1 MRPTSP
7 IPMTSVGWRL
17 CTHRR
22 PMILAPLLLLL
33 PLLLSACDPGAD
45 PQPGDEITGLPVLDS
60 YIPTDRY
67 AELLSN
73 RWSDEEAGI
82 EILLGERRLRGTV
95 EPQGAGSRFHSRLSF
110 KLELREGT
118 YLNALQVSNLSAQ
131 IFDDS
136 RLRTV
141 LAATVF
147 GDLGFPTFNFHPV
160 FLRIN
165 GRNLGLY
172 LQIERF
178 EQQWFDRR
186 GAPVHELI
194 KAGFGA
200 RFTYD
205 GGNHLE
211 KYFEKEIP
219 DSDNLNDFGDFIHAL
234 DRATP
239 ETLFEQ
245 VSPHLDIPQ
254 YLRYHAAASV
264 LNHVD
269 GFTNNLLF
277 YRSEPHAP
285 YTVIPWD
292 FDKVMYEAYEIGLI
306 GGNDIIGKLLQNDSC
321 VSMYKRE
328 LQRIV
333 DSVFV
338 PARLFPVLDAFAS
351 RITTAHAL
359 DPDLGLSGVDL
370 SVESDRLK
378 TDIIRRRAFFRTNID
393 SITRFPR

>member
-1 MRPTSP
+1 MRRFSLILLT
-7 IPMTSVGWRL
+7 TCWKWL
-17 CTHRR
+17 CADRR
-22 PMILAPLLLLL
+22 RIFLPQLLVLLLF
-33 PLLLSACDPGAD
+33 SACDPGND
-45 PQPGDEITGLPVLDS
+45 PRPGDEITDIPVLDS
-60 YIPTDRY
+60 HIPSDRY

-82 EILLGERRLRGTV
+82 EIFLGNRRLRGTV
-95 EPQGAGSRFHSRLSF
+95 EPQGAGSRFHSRWSF
-110 KLELREGT
+110 KLELRDGT
-118 YLNALQVSNLSAQ
+118 YLNELQVSNLSSQ

-147 GDLGFPTFNFHPV
+147 GELGFPTFDYHPV

-165 GRNLGLY
+165 DRNLGLY

-178 EQQWFDRR
+178 EQNWFDRR

-200 RFTYD
+200 RFTYR
-205 GGNHLE
+205 GGNHLQ

-219 DSDNLNDFGDFIHAL
+219 DNENLNNFGDFIHAL
-234 DRATP
+234 DRASP
-239 ETLFEQ
+239 ETLFEL

-254 YLRYHAAASV
+254 YLRYHAAASI

-277 YRSEPHAP
+277 YRPEADAP

-292 FDKVMYEAYEIGLI
+292 FDKVMYEEYDIGLV
-306 GGNDIIGKLLQNDSC
+306 GGNDIIQALLQNDSC
-321 VSMYKRE
+321 VSMYRRE
-328 LQRIV
+328 LHRIV

-338 PARLFPVLDAFAS
+338 PSRLFPVLDAFTS
-351 RITTAHAL
+351 RIATAHAL
-359 DPDLGLSGVDL
+359 DPDLGLSGVHL
-370 SVESDRLK
+370 SVESERLK
-378 TDIIRRRAFFRTNID
+378 ADIIARREFFRANID
-393 SITRFPR
+393 SLTRFPR